1 MFWHLPPILLLKTVG
16 LWGVAL
22 RGGQLIRIDL
32 VDERRTTPK
41 HILTIYSNITSR
53 VITVVKLLQRTT
65 KSEYLKVRM
74 NCLGLHYLLY
84 GKSKTLWNVCK
95 CLFVFVHMSD
105 CVFVHKTCSRFT
117 AVLLT
122 LVSCHPI
129 MQIEVSSVPIPAS
142 TTSNTANWPDL

>member
-1 MFWHLPPILLLKTVG
+1 MNKLK
-16 LWGVAL
+16 
-22 RGGQLIRIDL
+22 
-32 VDERRTTPK
+32 E
-41 HILTIYSNITSR
+41 SN
-53 VITVVKLLQRTT
+53 
-65 KSEYLKVRM
+65 
-74 NCLGLHYLLY
+74 LHYLLY

-142 TTSNTANWPDL
+142 TTSNTANWPDLWPVSQIHHDLKDETFTICMQTSDNNSAVDWFWYFAGRKKNSPSVFLDLEARWSATRVYIFA